1 MEMKIPEG
9 ALQAV
14 VAAAVVNA
22 LGSEERSKI
31 LTEAVEHVLTAK
43 DGSYDRTTRF
53 QRLLE
58 AGIADA
64 VKKIIDQRLNE
75 KAPELR
81 AHVDAVFE
89 EAYREAVKVHKEALI
104 ANFAEAFKTCFVRRF

>member
-22 LGSEERSKI
+22 LGDEARNKI
-31 LTEAVEHVLTAK
+31 L
-43 DGSYDRTTRF
+43 
-53 QRLLE
+53 Q
-58 AGIADA
+58 
-64 VKKIIDQRLNE
+64 E
-75 KAPELR
+75 KEPELR
-81 AHVDAVFE
+81 AHVDAIFE